1 MAHLRSLPLTS
12 LRWQEAL
19 NRHDQTQL
27 KQLIQARFAHQHN
40 ATVHHFLPRLFGLL
54 AGVIGRVDRGVATAG
69 PPQIRTCAI
78 DASGSSVDSFADDG
92 HL

>member
-40 ATVHHFLPRLFGLL
+40 ATVHHFLPRLFGLWRL
-54 AGVIGRVDRGVATAG
+54 
-69 PPQIRTCAI
+69 
-78 DASGSSVDSFADDG
+78 
-92 HL
+92 

>member
-54 AGVIGRVDRGVATAG
+54 AGVIVKFCVWPVRRQSCLTDRSRVRR
-69 PPQIRTCAI
+69 P
-78 DASGSSVDSFADDG
+78 
-92 HL
+92 

>member
-40 ATVHHFLPRLFGLL
+40 ATVHHFLPRLFGPKRL
-54 AGVIGRVDRGVATAG
+54 GRIANRLRKDWR
-69 PPQIRTCAI
+69 
-78 DASGSSVDSFADDG
+78 
-92 HL
+92 